1 MCVANET
8 KTESYWN
15 TERVV
20 KVLQL
25 RRNKKEREKESCEKM
40 GDEKQVEKRRMR
52 KEKRENVGVC
62 AEMIRREMN
71 ECVSGG
77 GGGLCVC
84 VSVEQR

>member
-1 MCVANET
+1 MCVCVCANET

-52 KEKRENVGVC
+52 KEKSTVGVC

-71 ECVSGG
+71 EFVSGG

-84 VSVEQR
+84 EC